1 MSNPNVSVIQRVLF
15 TVINSE
21 GMQQCRGLYRFLR
34 TSMTKCEM
42 NPMEYAHD
50 MLTGRVREG
59 TTHDIKQTVL
69 VEELERRHIIPD
81 SLESGL
87 RSTKGVHL
95 AGAMT

>member
-1 MSNPNVSVIQRVLF
+1 MLSLHADFHPRSSYSCTENFMSNPNVSVIQRVLF

-59 TTHDIKQTVL
+59 TTHDIKETV
-69 VEELERRHIIPD
+69 
-81 SLESGL
+81 
-87 RSTKGVHL
+87 
-95 AGAMT
+95 